1 MDHVYIV
8 MAENHYSGNEHSV
21 WYNERVFA
29 TKESALKYIE
39 QKKLNGS
46 DIEYDIVVEEVYA

>member
-1 MDHVYIV
+1 MRVFIV
-8 MAENHYSGNEHSV
+8 MAENSYSGNEHSV

-29 TKESALKYIE
+29 TKEAALNYIE

-46 DIEYDIVVEEVYA
+46 DVQYDIETEEVYA